1 MCVCAMYGLHADI
14 LRFSRTMGWLVE
26 GHDPTTRF
34 YLSRDTSNSDN
45 LLSGF
50 IQMGGGTVKN
60 YLRTWLRLLRESQ
73 RLPDTFTLGKSAVTA
88 DAGGGKKAFTDR
100 ARCSYPWT
108 TTTLASTERVAGELE
123 ELFLDGLAF
132 CGRGLAG
139 EAVL

>member
-1 MCVCAMYGLHADI
+1 MYGLHADI

-60 YLRTWLRLLRESQ
+60 YLRT
-73 RLPDTFTLGKSAVTA
+73 
-88 DAGGGKKAFTDR
+88 
-100 ARCSYPWT
+100 
-108 TTTLASTERVAGELE
+108 
-123 ELFLDGLAF
+123 
-132 CGRGLAG
+132 
-139 EAVL
+139 